1 MRWSP
6 LLSVVIGLSIATGR
20 LLSQETPVCD
30 GSEPPPPPHQSI
42 LYDSNAAHFRLV
54 LGRIELDP
62 ERYRK
67 GIISRHSTPND
78 PVAAINETLAIDATG
93 GIPRIHFTRQ
103 TARQRLTL
111 DINEKGR
118 LSIESDFGDER
129 FLLIQEPKRAILTQR
144 SRGRQVEAQEHDT
157 WIHFYMATPDV
168 YKKHMQ
174 PLVDDLIRGTRLCEL
189 AEKAHARSLT
199 SLPSATLTNDGAML
213 RYVEMLGST
222 QRAERLEAQREL
234 HQCGISVLARLR
246 QIDRKSLD
254 TEQRL
259 RLEQLIKQ
267 LTPRGDD
274 CESRVAAMIR
284 DDWRYWLAADQRL
297 SPGDRLLIST
307 RMSDLGGTYASQVAK
322 SNAKNNAVRLAAN
335 ADDERRR

>member
-20 LLSQETPVCD
+20 LLSQETPVGD
-30 GSEPPPPPHQSI
+30 GSGPPRSPQQSI
-42 LYDSNAAHFRLV
+42 LCDSNAVHFRLV

-62 ERYRK
+62 VRYRK
-67 GIISRHSTPND
+67 GIISRSCSAD
-78 PVAAINETLAIDATG
+78 PPSAATNETLAVDATG

-103 TARQRLTL
+103 TAVQRLTL
-111 DINEKGR
+111 NINEKGR
-118 LSIESDFGDER
+118 LSIESDLGDER
-129 FLLIQEPKRAILTQR
+129 FVLTQDPAR
-144 SRGRQVEAQEHDT
+144 PIVTRQTRGLQVDVREYET
-157 WIHFYMATPDV
+157 WIHFYMAMPEL
-168 YKKHMQ
+168 YKKHLQ
-174 PLVDDLIRGTRLCEL
+174 SLVDDLIRGTRLCEL

-199 SLPSATLTNDGAML
+199 SLSSAALTNDGAML

-234 HQCGISVLARLR
+234 HQCGISVLPRLR
-246 QIDRKSLD
+246 QIDPKSLD
-254 TEQRL
+254 TEQRV

-297 SPGDRLLIST
+297 SPSDRLLISA
-307 RMSDLGGTYASQVAK
+307 RMSDLGGNHATQLAK
-322 SNAKNNAVRLAAN
+322 SSAKSNAVRLAAN
-335 ADDERRR
+335 TDDERRR